1 MGMPHQNYNTSTK
14 KVENSLN
21 GVENNLNRVVK
32 NSNKLEDNT
41 IDKKVESNIS
51 IDNIMQN
58 VTKRDKILQKRS
70 QENKIKR
77 VKVNFIELNKEF
89 KINILE
95 EQKPRVLT
103 KKKIENKK
111 KVRKSVNFKSYPKYV
126 DVKYKNNNRK
136 ADNLID
142 KLLNAF
148 GFKN

>member
-21 GVENNLNRVVK
+21 GVEN
-32 NSNKLEDNT
+32 NT

-70 QENKIKR
+70 QKNKR

-126 DVKYKNNNRK
+126 DVKY
-136 ADNLID
+136 
-142 KLLNAF
+142 
-148 GFKN
+148 

>member
-21 GVENNLNRVVK
+21 RVVN

-70 QENKIKR
+70 QENKNKR

-111 KVRKSVNFKSYPKYV
+111 KLEKV
-126 DVKYKNNNRK
+126 
-136 ADNLID
+136 LIL
-142 KLLNAF
+142 KVILSMLMLSI
-148 GFKN
+148 KIIIEKQII

>member
-1 MGMPHQNYNTSTK
+1 MGCHIKIITHLLK

-21 GVENNLNRVVK
+21 GVED
-32 NSNKLEDNT
+32 NS
-41 IDKKVESNIS
+41 IDKKVEPNIS

-70 QENKIKR
+70 QENKNKR

-103 KKKIENKK
+103 KKKIEKK
-111 KVRKSVNFKSYPKYV
+111 LEKV
-126 DVKYKNNNRK
+126 
-136 ADNLID
+136 LIL
-142 KLLNAF
+142 KVILSMLMLSI
-148 GFKN
+148 KIIIEKQI

>member
-1 MGMPHQNYNTSTK
+1 MGMEGFNLFNEIPVRKQNLNNNETKIKLVFKRNLEDFVMPHQNYNTSTK

-21 GVENNLNRVVK
+21 RVVN

-70 QENKIKR
+70 QENKNKR

-103 KKKIENKK
+103 KK
-111 KVRKSVNFKSYPKYV
+111 
-126 DVKYKNNNRK
+126 
-136 ADNLID
+136 
-142 KLLNAF
+142 
-148 GFKN
+148 

>member
-21 GVENNLNRVVK
+21 GVENNLNRVVN

-70 QENKIKR
+70 QENKNKR

-103 KKKIENKK
+103 KKKIEKK
-111 KVRKSVNFKSYPKYV
+111 LEKV
-126 DVKYKNNNRK
+126 
-136 ADNLID
+136 LIL
-142 KLLNAF
+142 KVILSMLMLSI
-148 GFKN
+148 KIIIEKQI

>member
-21 GVENNLNRVVK
+21 GVENNLNRVVN

-70 QENKIKR
+70 QENKNKR

-103 KKKIENKK
+103 KKKIKK
-111 KVRKSVNFKSYPKYV
+111 KLEKV
-126 DVKYKNNNRK
+126 
-136 ADNLID
+136 LIL
-142 KLLNAF
+142 KVILSMLMLSI
-148 GFKN
+148 KIIIEKQITY

>member
-21 GVENNLNRVVK
+21 GEENK
-32 NSNKLEDNT
+32 
-41 IDKKVESNIS
+41 SNIS

-70 QENKIKR
+70 QENKNKR

-136 ADNLID
+136 ADNLI
-142 KLLNAF
+142 
-148 GFKN
+148 